1 MCSRCAGTP
10 QIGSSRRVAKPHLS
24 RDDHGTMN
32 SEIDHTRYWGIWTLP
47 FDNAPDQRFYVRCS
61 QHDAAHRW
69 LSYGIQT
76 GKGMLLLTGDAGC
89 GKNIAESSADGRVLA
104 CSVRCRIY
112 ADRPAGIASWCCGNS
127 AIEPVDVG
135 PCASGLLTAEEP
147 TSYITVHMAAATEW
161 TGLFIKEAMA
171 VMYEQGRRIV
181 RLLNAHC
188 DQRLSAGAI
197 EHDLQLDER
206 LVQRVGTVI

>member
-1 MCSRCAGTP
+1 
-10 QIGSSRRVAKPHLS
+10 
-24 RDDHGTMN
+24 
-32 SEIDHTRYWGIWTLP
+32 
-47 FDNAPDQRFYVRCS
+47 
-61 QHDAAHRW
+61 

-76 GKGMLLLTGDAGC
+76 GKGMLLVTGGNGC
-89 GKNIAESSADGRVLA
+89 GKTLLSRRLIVGFSPARYDVAFMRIGQQEL
-104 CSVRCRIY
+104 CR
-112 ADRPAGIASWCCGNS
+112 GNS